1 MSREARLAAFL
12 ALLALFAAGCQ
23 DDDSGP
29 AELPSAVAETRSEIL
44 SAAEKRD
51 YDRLRALIPD
61 FFVSDYSDQGP
72 PDPAERWR
80 RQGQKPLET
89 MDVLLRMPHQ
99 VRETNEGTLY
109 QWPRFGPNSKP
120 GDISDSGRAMFRRVM
135 TEAEV
140 RELIL
145 PEYGYVAPRL
155 GILADGTWWFF
166 VLEGGP

>member
-12 ALLALFAAGCQ
+12 ALLALLAGGCQ

-29 AELPSAVAETRSEIL
+29 SELPSAVAETRSEIL

-51 YDRLRALIPD
+51 YERLRALMPN
-61 FFVSDYSDQGP
+61 FFIADYFGGN
-72 PDPAERWR
+72 PDPVERWR
-80 RQGQKPLET
+80 QLGPRVLET
-89 MDVLLRMPHQ
+89 MDVLLHMPHQ

-109 QWPRFGPNSKP
+109 QWPRFGPNSKS
-120 GDISDSGRAMFRRVM
+120 GDMSESERAQLRRVL

-140 RELIL
+140 RIVIH
-145 PEYGYVAPRL
+145 PDYGYTSPRL